1 MSYDDGGKSRCG
13 SDILE
18 AAEVASAM
26 YGPCPRLTGPM
37 CGDVLPSNQRAHVDE
52 PRPMTAAPLSPESFD
67 DFCAA
72 HQERM
77 TEYRPTGTMVRVA
90 QLPMEGALVYISAIA
105 AR

>member
-1 MSYDDGGKSRCG
+1 
-13 SDILE
+13 
-18 AAEVASAM
+18 
-26 YGPCPRLTGPM
+26 
-37 CGDVLPSNQRAHVDE
+37 
-52 PRPMTAAPLSPESFD
+52 MTAAPLSPESFD

-90 QLPMEGALVYISAIA
+90 QLPMEGALVYIFAIA

>member
-1 MSYDDGGKSRCG
+1 MSTSR
-13 SDILE
+13 D
-18 AAEVASAM
+18 
-26 YGPCPRLTGPM
+26 PCVHR
-37 CGDVLPSNQRAHVDE
+37 
-52 PRPMTAAPLSPESFD
+52 PLSPESFD

-90 QLPMEGALVYISAIA
+90 QLPMEGALVYIAAIA